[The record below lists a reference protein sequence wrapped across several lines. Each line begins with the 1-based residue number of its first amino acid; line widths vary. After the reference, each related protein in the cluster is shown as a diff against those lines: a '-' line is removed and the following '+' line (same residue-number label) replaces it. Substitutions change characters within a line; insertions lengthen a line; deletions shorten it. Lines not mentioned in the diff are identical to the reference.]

1 MVKQANITI
10 RAYIEMISKDY
21 QFDKNNENYLGFI
34 NIDPQDATELGTDHS
49 DAAIQIAMN
58 PGQFE
63 AIFNEYGLSIQ
74 SANESELI
82 IEELS

>member
-63 AIFNEYGLSIQ
+63 AIFNEYGLSIH

-82 IEELS
+82 IEELN